1 MRFTCPE
8 EEVLIRGTAL
18 QLRPADADR
27 LQYLF
32 AHEAIDWGRVL
43 RLAQLNRVTS
53 LPHTNLNQIP
63 SSDVPEPVKAQ
74 LQATHFNNTLHSLR
88 LKAELIRVLKAFEER
103 DIPVMPLKGPVLAE
117 LYYGNLSL
125 RESGDLDVLVHPR
138 SFRAAESLLA
148 GLGYHFPDGASGI
161 LKNGH
166 HVHVQN
172 PSSGITLE
180 LHWKL
185 ADRRYARYRDGDW
198 LWQGAVLV
206 PFGNSD
212 VLVPRP
218 ENLLIFLAVHAFRH
232 YWCLLR
238 WINDFAVIQGRTD
251 LDWDFLAQQAADLR
265 ATRIL
270 WMSLLLSSEIQQME
284 LPEYVSREFVGQ
296 RATRRAL
303 ERISEGLVSESGGR
317 GAPDYMPQWRFPL
330 QDSSQDILRLIRFLP
345 RDLPKYLKP
354 NVRDFDW
361 LPLPRYLYPLYF
373 LIRPIRLA
381 TERLPKRGRSLMQ
394 RHS

>member
-1 MRFTCPE
+1 MRFTCPD

-18 QLRPADADR
+18 QLRPIDAER
-27 LQYLF
+27 LQHLF
-32 AHEAIDWGRVL
+32 AHEVIDWGRVL

-53 LPHTNLNQIP
+53 LLHTNLNQIP
-63 SSDVPEPVKAQ
+63 SSDVPEPVTAQ

-88 LKAELIRVLKAFEER
+88 LKAELIRVLKAFEEH

-125 RESGDLDVLVHPR
+125 RETGDLDVLVQPAC
-138 SFRAAESLLA
+138 FRAAGSLLIE
-148 GLGYHFPDGASGI
+148 LGYHFPDGASGI

-172 PSSGITLE
+172 PSNGINLE

-198 LWQGAVLV
+198 LWQDATPV
-206 PFGNSD
+206 PYGNID

-218 ENLLIFLAVHAFRH
+218 ENLLIFLAIHAFRH
-232 YWCLLR
+232 YWSLLR
-238 WINDFAVIQGRTD
+238 WINDFAVIQAGTD
-251 LDWDFLAQQAADLR
+251 LDWAFLAHQAADLR

-270 WMSLLLSSEIQQME
+270 WMSLLLSAEIQQME
-284 LPEYVSREFVGQ
+284 LPEYVSREFASHK
-296 RATRRAL
+296 ATHRAL
-303 ERISEGLVSESGGR
+303 EHVNSSLFSESGGR
-317 GAPDYMPQWRFPL
+317 GLPLYALQERFPL
-330 QDSSQDILRLIRFLP
+330 QDGIPDILRLIRFLP
-345 RDLPKYLKP
+345 RDFPKYLVP
-354 NVRDFDW
+354 NQRDFNW

-373 LIRPIRLA
+373 LIRPVRLA
-381 TERLPKRGRSLMQ
+381 TERLPKRGRSLIQ
-394 RHS
+394 RRS